1 MLQDWLRQQLGC
13 SLSSASS
20 RQQPHRS
27 FQLRQATFST
37 DHILTRCSV
46 VGRKTS
52 IQVVSYL
59 SNLTVSVCVC
69 CLLQTAVRA
78 RFPPS
83 DERSLPSD
91 SFVHTFNCV
100 KLLASHTRISQCFCR
115 PTFLIVCH
123 RSPGT
128 ECIVGWDGWEAPS
141 TRLGSGSRARHL
153 TLLSIG
159 SLDLVSLPL
168 LLVFHSNLLT
178 SDRRRDEHHYLG
190 CHIQR
195 RHLHHPLLGFR
206 TRGHCHRSVSSC
218 QLKDAAGHSI

>member
-59 SNLTVSVCVC
+59 S
-69 CLLQTAVRA
+69 
-78 RFPPS
+78 S